1 MLSASAAT
9 AHSECGIRGVGV
21 HCADALG
28 GRDGTGD
35 DPELL
40 VSICEFGVRAL
51 ERVFQDA
58 ERFFKNGFGNREVDV
73 AVGGEVQRPREPGP
87 AGSAALP
94 RRTEGRILHAAEWPR
109 TFGRLVRAAQ
119 RPAPWASEDGLD
131 DGLENFFVAGAGLG
145 SLDESGNRV
154 TLLGRVPDVVALR
167 WAGIGLLVGRQ
178 VCAVVYAGEIESGAA
193 TDLGGA
199 NLGVVAFDVTS
210 VDAAAVDWPNVT
222 VQVLDARETCSGVL
236 AAFSEA
242 PSEP

>member
-1 MLSASAAT
+1 MAIVVAGLSAASAAVT
-9 AHSECGIRGVGV
+9 AQAPSPVLLILDKSAIDYLDETHLIPEQAANSGLANPGLRDQLPFFGARKGESFTLPSGLGPSDGWF
-21 HCADALG
+21 AL
-28 GRDGTGD
+28 RSV
-35 DPELL
+35 PP
-40 VSICEFGVRAL
+40 S
-51 ERVFQDA
+51 
-58 ERFFKNGFGNREVDV
+58 
-73 AVGGEVQRPREPGP
+73 
-87 AGSAALP
+87 
-94 RRTEGRILHAAEWPR
+94 
-109 TFGRLVRAAQ
+109 
-119 RPAPWASEDGLD
+119 WASEDGLD

-145 SLDESGNRV
+145 SPDESGNRV

-167 WAGIGLLVGRQ
+167 WAGIGLLAGRQ

-242 PSEP
+242 PSEA